1 MVLDKI
7 KTALRISHDKLDED
21 IMNNID
27 ACRMDLKRVGV
38 NVSESDAL
46 IDKACELYCKYQYDY
61 QNKGEQFRQSYESL
75 RDALSLCDDY
85 KNTDAGK

>member
-21 IMNNID
+21 IINNIG
-27 ACRMDLKRVGV
+27 ACLLDLKRVGV
-38 NVSESDAL
+38 NVSEPDAL

>member
-21 IMNNID
+21 IINNIN
-27 ACRMDLKRVGV
+27 ACLLDLKRVGV
-38 NVSESDAL
+38 NVSEPDAL

>member
-1 MVLDKI
+1 MALDKI

-21 IMNNID
+21 IINNID
-27 ACRMDLKRVGV
+27 ACLLDLKRVGV
-38 NVSESDAL
+38 NVSEPDAL